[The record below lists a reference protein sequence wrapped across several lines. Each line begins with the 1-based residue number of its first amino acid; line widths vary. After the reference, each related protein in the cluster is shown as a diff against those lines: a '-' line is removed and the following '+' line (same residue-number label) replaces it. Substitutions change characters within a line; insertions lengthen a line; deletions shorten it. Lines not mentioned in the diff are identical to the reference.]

1 MSIEKTSTALLFPGQ
16 AAHYVGM
23 GNDFYDEFFNVRETF
38 EIASQ
43 VAKYNMARLCF
54 EDPQDRLKLT
64 EYAQPA
70 ILTVSL
76 AVAELIEYY
85 TGFIP
90 LIKAAAGHSLGEISA
105 LAFGKSLTLAE
116 ALYLVITRAKAMQR
130 AVPIGQGKMAAII
143 GLDSEKIQEVCQQA
157 AKGQVVTPA
166 NINAPGQVVIAGHRE
181 AVDRACQLSFQAG
194 AKKTIA
200 LEVSAP
206 FHCPLMEPAAREFE
220 QAFSRIKLQSAK
232 IPVYRNVDNS
242 PHGDPMAI
250 QKFLIQ
256 QLTKPVNW
264 PGLIE
269 SLKKQGIQQFIV
281 VCPGKVL
288 GGLIRRIDRSLP
300 LFIVDDLASFNKLAS
315 QFPK

>member
-1 MSIEKTSTALLFPGQ
+1 MSLEKKPTALLSPGQ

-23 GNDFYDEFFNVRETF
+23 GSDFYNEFPSVRETF

-43 VAKYNMARLCF
+43 VAKYNMAKLCF

-76 AVAELIEYY
+76 AVAKLIEYY
-85 TGFIP
+85 TGVMSF
-90 LIKAAAGHSLGEISA
+90 IKAAAGHSLGEISA
-105 LAFGKSLTLAE
+105 LTFSKSFFMAD
-116 ALYLVITRAKAMQR
+116 ALRLVIARAKAMQR

-143 GLDSEKIQEVCQQA
+143 GLDFEKIQEVCQQA

-166 NINAPGQVVIAGHRE
+166 NVNAPDQIVIAGHRE
-181 AVDRACQLSFQAG
+181 AVDRACQLSSRAG
-194 AKKTIA
+194 AKKTMG

-220 QAFSRIKLQSAK
+220 RAFSYINLQPTEIS
-232 IPVYRNVDNS
+232 VYQNVDNS
-242 PHGDPMAI
+242 PYGNPTAI
-250 QKFLIQ
+250 QEFLVR
-256 QLTKPVNW
+256 QLTSPVNW
-264 PGLIE
+264 PGMIE
-269 SLKKQGIQQFIV
+269 SLKKQGIQQFII

-288 GGLIRRIDRSLP
+288 GGLMRRIDRSLP
-300 LFIVDDLASFNKLAS
+300 FFIVEDLASFNELAS